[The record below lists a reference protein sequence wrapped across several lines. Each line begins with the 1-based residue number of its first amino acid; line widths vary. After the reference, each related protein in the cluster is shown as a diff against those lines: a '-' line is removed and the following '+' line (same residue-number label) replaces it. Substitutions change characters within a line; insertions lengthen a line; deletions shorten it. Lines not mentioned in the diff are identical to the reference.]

1 MAPSGTLPGTTSA
14 SPVQRRIAVNGIE
27 LDCLEQGEGVP
38 LLMLHGFPDHAASW
52 RPLAERL
59 GPGIRQLAPD
69 QRGYR
74 GSSRPPAVAD
84 YDIDIL
90 VNDLLGLMDALGIDR
105 VHLCGHDWGG
115 VLAFEL
121 AEQFPDRVAG
131 LIALNAPPARI
142 FQHLIWHDARQRA
155 ASQYINL
162 LRSDAA
168 DSLFCEA
175 RAETLVERFLGDA
188 TRRGLVTADDLALYR
203 EAWTRPGVWAAM
215 RAWYRA
221 APFDIPPEDA
231 PPAMDPSASPP
242 PLAIA
247 CPVLIIWGER
257 DTVFIPTMPDVIAA
271 ACPDVRIVRLPDAGH
286 VPHRDATAECADLI
300 RAFVHGDGAASL
312 EKDQR
317 HG

>member
-1 MAPSGTLPGTTSA
+1 MAAPDPLPGTTSA
-14 SPVQRRIAVNGIE
+14 VPVQHRIAVNGIE
-27 LDCLEQGEGVP
+27 LDCLEQGDGVP

-74 GSSRPPAVAD
+74 GSSRPPGVAD
-84 YDIDIL
+84 YGIDIL
-90 VNDLLGLMDALGIDR
+90 VNDLVGLIDALGIER

-121 AEQFPDRVAG
+121 AERFPARVAG

-142 FQHLIWHDARQRA
+142 FQHLILHDAEQRA

-162 LRSDAA
+162 LRSDA
-168 DSLFCEA
+168 SNGLFCEA
-175 RAETLVERFLGDA
+175 RVEALVDRFLGDA
-188 TRRGLVTADDLALYR
+188 ARRGRLNADDLACYR
-203 EAWTRPGVWAAM
+203 DAWTRPGVWAAM

-221 APFDIPPEDA
+221 APFDIPAPGA
-231 PPAMDPSASPP
+231 PPAMDAQASPP
-242 PLAIA
+242 PLAIS

-257 DTVFIPTMPDVIAA
+257 DTVFVPTMPDVIAA
-271 ACPDVRIVRLPDAGH
+271 ACPDARIVRLPAAGH
-286 VPHRDATAECADLI
+286 VPHRDAAAECAQLI
-300 RAFVHGDGAASL
+300 RAFVAGDGRASL
-312 EKDQR
+312 EKDQH